1 MMTVSDIFTTAPTEG
16 LTEEQE
22 RTFAALAE
30 LGIPFERVE
39 HDWANT
45 MEDCKAVSAVLG
57 VDVCKN
63 LVLCNRQR
71 TQYYLLT
78 MPSDKPFHT
87 KDLSHQLGCAR
98 LSFASPEAMEELL
111 RVHPGSAS
119 ILSLLFDTDKRVQL
133 VMDRETRE
141 CAYFSCHPCKSTG
154 TLKLRTRDVLE
165 VFLPYTGH
173 QPVVVDLPRYP
184 EETQEK

>member
-1 MMTVSDIFTTAPTEG
+1 MTVSPIYTTAPTQD
-16 LTEEQE
+16 LTDAQQAV
-22 RTFAALAE
+22 FAALAA
-30 LGIPFERVE
+30 LHIPFERVE
-39 HDWANT
+39 HDYANT

-87 KDLSHQLGCAR
+87 KDLSRQIGSAR
-98 LSFASPEAMEELL
+98 LSFASPETMEELL
-111 RVHPGSAS
+111 RTPPGSAS
-119 ILSLLFDTDKRVQL
+119 ILSLLFDTEHKVQL
-133 VMDRETRE
+133 VMDRETKAGE
-141 CAYFSCHPCKSTG
+141 FFSCHPCKSTG
-154 TLKLRTRDVLE
+154 TLKLHTSDVLN

-173 QPVVVDLPRYP
+173 EPIVVDLPRY
-184 EETQEK
+184 EEDQA

>member
-1 MMTVSDIFTTAPTEG
+1 MTVSQIYTEAPTKD
-16 LTEEQE
+16 LTDEQ
-22 RTFAALAE
+22 RQVFTALEA
-30 LGIPFERVE
+30 LHIPYERVE

-63 LVLCNRQR
+63 LVLCNRQK

-87 KDLSHQLGCAR
+87 KDLSHQIGSAR
-98 LSFASPEAMEELL
+98 LSFASPDAMEELL

-119 ILSLLFDTDKRVQL
+119 ILSLLFDQEHRVQL

-141 CAYFSCHPCKSTG
+141 CDYFSCHPCKSTG
-154 TLKLRTRDVLE
+154 TLKLKTSDVLN
-165 VFLPYTGH
+165 VFLPHTGH
-173 QPVVVDLPRYP
+173 QPITVDLPRYA
-184 EETQEK
+184 EDHA

>member
-1 MMTVSDIFTTAPTEG
+1 MTVSQIYTTAPTGG
-16 LTEEQE
+16 LTEEQQLV
-22 RTFAALAE
+22 FAALEE
-30 LGIPFERVE
+30 LHIPYQRVE

-63 LVLCNRQR
+63 LVLCNRQK

-87 KDLSHQLGCAR
+87 KDLSHQIGCAR

-119 ILSLLFDTDKRVQL
+119 ILSLLFDAGHRVQL

-141 CAYFSCHPCKSTG
+141 CDYFSCHPCKSTG
-154 TLKLRTRDVLE
+154 TLKLRTSDVLN
-165 VFLPYTGH
+165 VFLPHTGH
-173 QPVVVDLPRYP
+173 EPLVVDLPRYA
-184 EETQEK
+184 EDVRD

>member
-1 MMTVSDIFTTAPTEG
+1 MTVSEIYTTAPSGG
-16 LTEEQE
+16 LSPEQ
-22 RTFAALAE
+22 RQVFDTLAE

-63 LVLCNRQR
+63 LVLCNRQK
-71 TQYYLLT
+71 TQFYLLC
-78 MPSDKPFHT
+78 MPSGKPFHT

-98 LSFASPEAMEELL
+98 LSFAPPEAMEELL

-119 ILSLLFDTDKRVQL
+119 ILSLLFDRDRRVQL
-133 VMDRETRE
+133 VMDRETKE
-141 CAYFSCHPCKSTG
+141 CDYFSCHPCESTG
-154 TLKLRTRDVLE
+154 TLKLRTKDVLE
-165 VFLPYTGH
+165 VFLPHTGH
-173 QPVVVDLPRYP
+173 QPVTVELPW
-184 EETQEK
+184 EL

>member
-1 MMTVSDIFTTAPTEG
+1 MTVSQIYTEAPTKD
-16 LTEEQE
+16 LTDEQ
-22 RTFAALAE
+22 RQVFAALEE
-30 LGIPFERVE
+30 LYIPYERVE

-63 LVLCNRQR
+63 LVLCNRQK

-87 KDLSHQLGCAR
+87 KDLSHQIGCAR

-119 ILSLLFDTDKRVQL
+119 ILSLLFDQEHRVQL
-133 VMDRETRE
+133 VMDRETKE
-141 CAYFSCHPCKSTG
+141 CDYFSCHPCKSTG
-154 TLKLRTRDVLE
+154 TLKLKTSDVLN
-165 VFLPYTGH
+165 VFLPHTGH
-173 QPVVVDLPRYP
+173 QPITVDLPRYA
-184 EETQEK
+184 EDHA